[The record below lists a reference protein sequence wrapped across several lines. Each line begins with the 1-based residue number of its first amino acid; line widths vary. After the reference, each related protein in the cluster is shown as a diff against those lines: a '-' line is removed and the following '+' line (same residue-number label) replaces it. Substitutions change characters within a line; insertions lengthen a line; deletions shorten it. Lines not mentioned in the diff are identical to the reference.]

1 MAPVSRETPRGM
13 AVKQKPPSTRH
24 RERAEA
30 NGIEKR
36 DGRAA
41 ATEAAADERRAAWV
55 VKTQEQRHDDTAS
68 RGHRLLCKMARS
80 WEEVSTNP
88 AEAAGAPFLLRVPA
102 SGPCTLTQGHTGT
115 RLP

>member
-1 MAPVSRETPRGM
+1 M
-13 AVKQKPPSTRH
+13 TRH
-24 RERAEA
+24 L
-30 NGIEKR
+30 
-36 DGRAA
+36 
-41 ATEAAADERRAAWV
+41 RR
-55 VKTQEQRHDDTAS
+55 
-68 RGHRLLCKMARS
+68 HRLLCEMARS